1 MAARKDIYKDAKGFD
16 KNPQNI
22 NRKGR
27 PKRLVGV
34 INDELKAGGYEPV
47 SLSNINDAAMQILNL
62 PLKEVTR
69 IAQKESDYPLLYK
82 LICKELLGKGAQNML
97 EKLMDRSFGKAQQK
111 LKHSGEIKQTQTTD
125 LSGLSDK
132 TLKQVEKELKKNA
145 DNS

>member
-27 PKRLVGV
+27 PKKLVGV
-34 INDELKAGGYEPV
+34 VNDELKAKGYEPV

-62 PLKEVTR
+62 PLKEVTK
-69 IAQKESDYPLLYK
+69 IAQKDSNYPLLYK

-97 EKLMDRSFGKAQQK
+97 EKLMDRSFGRTQQK
-111 LKHSGEIKQTQTTD
+111 LEHSGEIKQTKD
-125 LSGLSDK
+125 LSDIPTDELLERAK
-132 TLKQVEKELKKNA
+132 AIKEIKDSENG
-145 DNS
+145 

>member
-34 INDELKAGGYEPV
+34 INDELKAEGYEPV

-62 PLKEVTR
+62 PLKEVTK
-69 IAQKESDYPLLYK
+69 IAQKDSEYPLLYK
-82 LICKELLGKGAQNML
+82 LICK
-97 EKLMDRSFGKAQQK
+97 
-111 LKHSGEIKQTQTTD
+111 
-125 LSGLSDK
+125 
-132 TLKQVEKELKKNA
+132 V
-145 DNS
+145 